1 MGWQLGKSIG
11 AKAMGRERLQHT
23 HFKAA
28 DYDAPT
34 EPVDCAAL
42 PPYAD
47 AAYGPGSPVPG
58 AFVVP
63 AAQPDARPVYPY
75 YPASQNA
82 AYPLLP
88 PSPLKAYYGQ
98 PPGGASSFSPQPQ
111 PRRRHR
117 SVIPGLVGV
126 LFLLVQLALLAR
138 VVCMLFNVQ
147 NTTLWLTLL
156 FAASD
161 LFVQPM
167 RWLAANI
174 NISILAGTQLLVFLE
189 FLLAALAY
197 GIFSRLFVRLLKAL
211 LNH

>member
-1 MGWQLGKSIG
+1 
-11 AKAMGRERLQHT
+11 MGRERLQHT

-42 PPYAD
+42 LPYAN
-47 AAYGPGSPVPG
+47 AAYGPD
-58 AFVVP
+58 AFAVP
-63 AAQPDARPVYPY
+63 AAQPDARPVPQDASPVSPY

-88 PSPLKAYYGQ
+88 PSPLKTYSGQ
-98 PPGGASSFSPQPQ
+98 PPGGASSFSQPQQ

-174 NISILAGTQLLVFLE
+174 SISFLAGTQLLVFLE